1 MLQHRRQSKH
11 HPGEQGR
18 EQTHEQQYKTRP
30 SKKLDRLRQLDIFEP
45 VMRHTGDN
53 SEDNSD

>member
-1 MLQHRRQSKH
+1 MLQYGRQSEH
-11 HPGEQGR
+11 QPGEQGR
-18 EQTHEQQYKTRP
+18 EQTHEQQNKTRP

-53 SEDNSD
+53 SEDNPD